1 MQMNNA
7 KKSLKASNGITLI
20 ALVIT
25 IIVLL
30 ILAGISIS
38 MLSGENGILQK
49 ATDAKIQTVK
59 ASEEEQ
65 IKIEVLGSYNKS
77 GKLDLATL
85 KTNLGHI
92 SGTTVT
98 GNDFPLT
105 VTYESGNTYI
115 VNGDGNVKTPL
126 PIVVA
131 GGTAPSNSNATYTD
145 GTHTAIIPA
154 GFTVSSRDNNIET
167 GLVIADSAGN
177 EFVWIP
183 VGITKESTTITL
195 GRYVFD
201 ENGNIDTTLSK
212 TEPQEQLKSSL
223 TNSYY
228 YTECLKNDT
237 LTDTNGNYI
246 AKDIEKFISSA
257 NENGGYFIGRYEART
272 AFVRSNL
279 SQALTQITEKP
290 KDYVYRWVTQLQAAE
305 LSRNMYSSNYFESDL
320 MNSYA
325 WDTATLFL
333 QTFDNR
339 TSEVQGNS
347 NYKATYSRQIRLSSS
362 SEDKGTN
369 NLTTASNIDKI
380 CNVYDMAGNCWEW
393 TTETCSRT
401 VEPCVS
407 RGGYFDT
414 NSLTSSRICSTENG
428 YPYCKSFRPILYLL
442 H

>member
-1 MQMNNA
+1 
-7 KKSLKASNGITLI
+7 
-20 ALVIT
+20 
-25 IIVLL
+25 
-30 ILAGISIS
+30 
-38 MLSGENGILQK
+38 MLSGDNGILQK
-49 ATDAKIQTVK
+49 ATDAKIKTEK

-65 IKIEVLGSYNKS
+65 IKIEVLGSYNKN
-77 GKLDLATL
+77 GKLDLTTL

-115 VNGDGNVKTPL
+115 VTGEGNVKTPL
-126 PIVVA
+126 PVVVA
-131 GGTAPSNSNATYTD
+131 GGTAPNNSNAIYTD

-154 GFTVSSRDNNIET
+154 GFTVSNRDNNIET
-167 GLVIADSAGN
+167 GLVIVDSAGN

-212 TEPQEQLKSSL
+212 TEPQELLKESS
-223 TNSYY
+223 TESYY
-228 YTECLKNDT
+228 YAECLKNDT

-246 AKDIEKFISSA
+246 AKDIEKFMSSA
-257 NENGGYFIGRYEART
+257 NENGGYYIGRYEART
-272 AFVRSNL
+272 TDVRRNL
-279 SQALTQITEKP
+279 SQALTPITEKP
-290 KDYVYRWVTQLQAAE
+290 NDYVYRWVTQLQAAE

-333 QTFDNR
+333 QSFDNR
-339 TSEVQGNS
+339 TSEVQENS

-362 SEDKGTN
+362 SEEKGTN

-380 CNVYDMAGNCWEW
+380 CNVYDMAGNYWEW
-393 TTETCSRT
+393 TTETSSKT
-401 VEPCVS
+401 IEPYVA
-407 RGGYFDT
+407 RGGYFETTSWTSMRIRTTDT
-414 NSLTSSRICSTENG
+414 G
-428 YPYCKSFRPILYLL
+428 YPYCRSFRPILYLL